1 MHRAC
6 DVPETEAG
14 RRLIIRSLRP
24 EESSVVG
31 GVCCF
36 SAEDSGEVEK
46 GAVRSSQ
53 HRGPERKKSTAE
65 GESQG

>member
-6 DVPETEAG
+6 DVLEAEAG
-14 RRLIIRSLRP
+14 RRLIIWSLRP
-24 EESSVVG
+24 EKSSVVS
-31 GVCCF
+31 GVCCL

-53 HRGPERKKSTAE
+53 HRGPDRKKSTAE
-65 GESQG
+65 GESQE